1 MTQSD
6 RDVARALFLAA
17 MNAFGVRFDAA
28 DMERLAAEFADHV
41 QDGRVLVEAM
51 AADSEPIASL
61 RTGW

>member
-6 RDVARALFLAA
+6 RDAARALFIAA
-17 MNAFGVRFDAA
+17 MNAFGVKFEAA

-41 QDGRVLVEAM
+41 RDGKILVDAM
-51 AADSEPIASL
+51 AVDSEPLASV